1 MARPVKRRRV
11 CGLPPVGAFRPEGG
25 PGGPVIEVTV
35 DEYEAVRLIDLLG
48 LTQEEC
54 AAQMNVART
63 TVQAIYDSAREKL
76 ARMLA
81 EGRPLAV
88 QGGTYDPGPH
98 LLLQLVIGQRAR
110 RGGGGGRCENGRLTC
125 REEGRCPG
133 RSGVEQNRMKQ
144 EGQNM
149 KIAVTYENGQ
159 VFQHFGHTER
169 FKIYEVED
177 GAVTASQVVDT
188 AGSGHGALAGFLR
201 ERGVQTLICGG
212 IGGGAQTALAEAGI
226 KLYGGVTGSADDAV
240 AAFLVDKL
248 DYNPNIQCSHHGAD
262 HTCHH

>member
-88 QGGTYDPGPH
+88 QGGTYD
-98 LLLQLVIGQRAR
+98 LCGQAEHCCGRRCRR

-169 FKIYEVED
+169 FKLYEVED

-212 IGGGAQTALAEAGI
+212 IGGGARTALAQAEI
-226 KLYGGVTGSADDAV
+226 QLYPGVSGAADQAV
-240 AAFLVDKL
+240 ADLLAGRLGRTL
-248 DYNPNIQCSHHGAD
+248 A
-262 HTCHH
+262 

>member
-88 QGGTYDPGPH
+88 QGGTYD
-98 LLLQLVIGQRAR
+98 LCGQAEHCCGRRCRR
-110 RGGGGGRCENGRLTC
+110 RGGGGGPLPGTVWSGTEQDETGGTEHEN
-125 REEGRCPG
+125 
-133 RSGVEQNRMKQ
+133 SSD
-144 EGQNM
+144 
-149 KIAVTYENGQ
+149 I
-159 VFQHFGHTER
+159 
-169 FKIYEVED
+169 
-177 GAVTASQVVDT
+177 
-188 AGSGHGALAGFLR
+188 
-201 ERGVQTLICGG
+201 
-212 IGGGAQTALAEAGI
+212 
-226 KLYGGVTGSADDAV
+226 
-240 AAFLVDKL
+240 
-248 DYNPNIQCSHHGAD
+248 
-262 HTCHH
+262 

>member
-76 ARMLA
+76 ACMLA
-81 EGRPLAV
+81 EGRPLTV
-88 QGGTYDPGPH
+88 QGGTYD
-98 LLLQLVIGQRAR
+98 LCGQAEHCCGRR
-110 RGGGGGRCENGRLTC
+110 CRHRGGGGGRCENGRLTC

-177 GAVTASQVVDT
+177 
-188 AGSGHGALAGFLR
+188 
-201 ERGVQTLICGG
+201 
-212 IGGGAQTALAEAGI
+212 
-226 KLYGGVTGSADDAV
+226 
-240 AAFLVDKL
+240 
-248 DYNPNIQCSHHGAD
+248 
-262 HTCHH
+262 